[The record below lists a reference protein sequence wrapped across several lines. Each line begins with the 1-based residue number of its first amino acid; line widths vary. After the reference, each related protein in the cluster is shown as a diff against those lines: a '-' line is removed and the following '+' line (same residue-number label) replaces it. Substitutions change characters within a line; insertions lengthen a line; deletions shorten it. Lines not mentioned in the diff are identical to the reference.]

1 MPQKTGDDLSCH
13 GRVIR
18 FNAIAIQFNSNILL
32 NKCINTI
39 SNGIAHQA

>member
-1 MPQKTGDDLSCH
+1 MDDKDFSIQKSD
-13 GRVIR
+13 
-18 FNAIAIQFNSNILL
+18 ILL